1 MELRHLRYFVEIA
14 EQGHYGKAAKNLYVS
29 QPTLSQQIQSLENEI
44 GVELFLRSKRQIAR
58 KVELTE
64 AGAEF
69 LREAKKILDLSQ
81 KAIEQA
87 RKTGLHKQVLR
98 FGAYKLALRER
109 IVETIKLLTIHFPDV
124 DIKLVE
130 LPTSADIQTA
140 LMDETIDLGLIVP
153 PVKHND
159 LSSKMIKK
167 GHLCVI
173 LPQNHLLANVD
184 VVPLIAL
191 KEEKWVELNAQIH
204 PFFEEIEHACRQAG
218 FSRKNHIVQEVSSL
232 ELLASLVNVGIGIA
246 FVSSLY
252 DLSRE
257 TNIVVKPV
265 IQSENNPL
273 SMIEINNALAYKTG
287 KNTPLI
293 QALIGFLQS

>member
-191 KEEKWVELNAQIH
+191 KEEKWVELNAHIH

-232 ELLASLVNVGIGIA
+232 ELLASLVNVGIGIS

-257 TNIVVKPV
+257 TNIVVKPI
-265 IQSENNPL
+265 IQFENDPL

-293 QALIGFLQS
+293 QALIGFLQN

>member
-232 ELLASLVNVGIGIA
+232 ELLASLVNVGIGIS

-257 TNIVVKPV
+257 TNIVVKPI
-265 IQSENNPL
+265 IQFENDPL

-293 QALIGFLQS
+293 QALIGFLQN

>member
-14 EQGHYGKAAKNLYVS
+14 EQGHYGKAAKTLYVS

-44 GVELFLRSKRQIAR
+44 GVELFVRSKRQIAR

-64 AGAEF
+64 AGEEF
-69 LREAKKILDLSQ
+69 LISAKKILDLSQ

-98 FGAYKLALRER
+98 LGAYKLALRER

-130 LPTSADIQTA
+130 LPTSADVQTA

-153 PVKHND
+153 PLKHPD

-167 GHLCVI
+167 AHLCVI
-173 LPQNHLLANVD
+173 LPKNHGLANAELI
-184 VVPLIAL
+184 PLTAL
-191 KEEKWVELNAQIH
+191 KDEKWVELNAQIH
-204 PFFEEIEHACRQAG
+204 PLFDEIEQACRHAG

-257 TNIVVKPV
+257 TNIVVKPI
-265 IQSENNPL
+265 IQSENDPL

-293 QALIGFLQS
+293 QALIGFLQN

>member
-204 PFFEEIEHACRQAG
+204 PFFDEIEHACRQAG

-232 ELLASLVNVGIGIA
+232 ELLASLVNVGIGIS

-257 TNIVVKPV
+257 TNIVVKPI
-265 IQSENNPL
+265 IQFENDPL

>member
-14 EQGHYGKAAKNLYVS
+14 EHAHYGKAAKNLYIS

-44 GVELFLRSKRQIAR
+44 GVELFLRSKRHIAR

-69 LREAKKILDLSQ
+69 LIDAKKILDLSQ
-81 KAIEQA
+81 KAIEKA
-87 RKTGLHKQVLR
+87 RKTGLHKQFLR
-98 FGAYKLALRER
+98 LGVYKIALRER
-109 IVETIKLLTIHFPDV
+109 IVEMIKLLNIHFPDV

-130 LPTSADIQTA
+130 LPTSADVQVA
-140 LMDETIDLGLIVP
+140 LIDETIDLGLIVP
-153 PVKHND
+153 PIKHDD

-173 LPQNHLLANVD
+173 LPKNHALANTS
-184 VVPLIAL
+184 VVPLSAL
-191 KEEKWVELNAQIH
+191 KDEKWVELNAQIH
-204 PFFEEIEHACRQAG
+204 PMFDEIEQACRQAG

-232 ELLASLVNVGIGIA
+232 ELVASLVNVGMGIA

-257 TNIVVKPV
+257 SNIVVLPV
-265 IQSENNPL
+265 IQTENAPL
-273 SMIEINNALAYKTG
+273 SMIDINNALAYKTG

-293 QALIGFLQS
+293 QALIGFLQN

>member
-14 EQGHYGKAAKNLYVS
+14 DQRHYGKAAKNLYIS

-44 GVELFLRSKRQIAR
+44 GVELFLRSKRQIAQ

-64 AGAEF
+64 AGEEF
-69 LREAKKILDLSQ
+69 LIAAKKILDLSQ

-98 FGAYKLALRER
+98 LGAYKVALRER
-109 IVETIKLLTIHFPDV
+109 IVETMKLLTIHFPDV

-130 LPTSADIQTA
+130 LPTSNDVQTA
-140 LMDETIDLGLIVP
+140 LIDETIDLGLIVP
-153 PVKHND
+153 PVKHKD

-173 LPQNHLLANVD
+173 LPKNHLLANAD

-204 PFFEEIEHACRQAG
+204 PFFDEIEHACRQAG

-232 ELLASLVNVGIGIA
+232 ELLASLVNVGIGIS

-257 TNIVVKPV
+257 TNIVVKPI
-265 IQSENNPL
+265 IQFENDPL
-273 SMIEINNALAYKTG
+273 SIIEINNALAYKTG
-287 KNTPLI
+287 KNTPFI
-293 QALIGFLQS
+293 QALIGFLQN